1 MLKGKVDLNYMN
13 TNVVYIKKTKTKKA
27 KQNIYLILHNILF
40 TPIWKNSQ
48 HIVPN
53 TQETSSYQ
61 IKSFL

>member
-13 TNVVYIKKTKTKKA
+13 TNVVYIKKQK
-27 KQNIYLILHNILF
+27 KQNKTYLILHNILF